1 MKIRTLRSAFTLL
14 EVTIVITILGIV
26 ASLGSELIAEVYH
39 SYILQRAEHRAALK
53 TELAATQIANRLRY
67 AIPGTVI
74 RRVGKAGAPEEI
86 TADMAHDPDEYT
98 VLQWVAYDGDG
109 FEAFESEANRKPGW
123 SGFCDVDASSAH
135 TIQTPGSNLA
145 LAGTIIAKLSGSTK
159 TIADAALYF
168 PQDPPVAYGISGAI
182 GSETLTLDG
191 NASKIAEHYK
201 LAWSSYALVVENGD
215 LYLYYNFAP
224 LPNAAIGTIRSLLLK
239 NVSTFKFQGAG
250 RTVRFKICRDENIG
264 DEFNVTSCKEK
275 AVF

>member
-1 MKIRTLRSAFTLL
+1 MKIRTLHSAFTLL

-26 ASLGSELIAEVYH
+26 ASLASELIAQVYQ

-74 RRVGKAGAPEEI
+74 RRVDTTGAPEEI
-86 TADMAHDPDEYT
+86 STSMAHDPDDYT

-109 FEAFESEANRKPGW
+109 FEAITSDANRKPGW
-123 SGFCDVDASSAH
+123 SGFCDVDASTAH
-135 TIQTPGSNLA
+135 TIQTPGSNLE
-145 LAGTIIAKLSGSTK
+145 LAKTIIENLSDHNK

-168 PQDPPVAYGISGAI
+168 PQDPPVAHGISGET
-182 GSETLTLDG
+182 GETLTLDG
-191 NASKIAEHYK
+191 NATKIAEHYK

-224 LPNAAIGTIRSLLLK
+224 LPNATIGITKSLLLK

-264 DEFNVTSCKEK
+264 DEFNITSCKEK

>member
-1 MKIRTLRSAFTLL
+1 MKIRTLHSAFTLL

-26 ASLGSELIAEVYH
+26 ASLASELIAQVYQ

-74 RRVGKAGAPEEI
+74 RRVDTTGAPEEI
-86 TADMAHDPDEYT
+86 STSMAHNPDDYT

-109 FEAFESEANRKPGW
+109 FEAITSDANRKPGW
-123 SGFCDVDASSAH
+123 SGFCDVDASTAH
-135 TIQTPGSNLA
+135 TIQTPGSNLE
-145 LAGTIIAKLSGSTK
+145 LAKTIIENLSDHNK

-168 PQDPPVAYGISGAI
+168 PQDPPVAHGISGET
-182 GSETLTLDG
+182 GETLTLDG

-224 LPNAAIGTIRSLLLK
+224 LPNATIGITKSLLLK

-264 DEFNVTSCKEK
+264 DEFNITSCKEK